1 MISRCFGDAVFPM
14 ITIIVI
20 IMFGIN
26 TYRNL
31 QNDNAVKATNAD
43 SSAMAFVRNFGFPI
57 WMPVIPITLIENKIT
72 IIIFVVVVDALF
84 SKFIEMILD

>member
-1 MISRCFGDAVFPM
+1 MPPTINTMAFSRGSNELMISRCFGDAVFPM
-14 ITIIVI
+14 ITIIAI
-20 IMFGIN
+20 IMFGIS

-57 WMPVIPITLIENKIT
+57 
-72 IIIFVVVVDALF
+72 
-84 SKFIEMILD
+84 